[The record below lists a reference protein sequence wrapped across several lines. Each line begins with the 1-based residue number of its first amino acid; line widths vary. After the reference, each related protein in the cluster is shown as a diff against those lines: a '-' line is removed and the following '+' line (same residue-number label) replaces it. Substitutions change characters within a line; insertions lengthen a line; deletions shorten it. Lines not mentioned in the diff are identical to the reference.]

1 MFQVPTTF
9 RLIIIRNRYHSFFYT
24 TKKSSPSASAS
35 PGGRSAGKRT
45 HNSVELFTVYEKE
58 KLLISCRPPE

>member
-1 MFQVPTTF
+1 MPTTF
-9 RLIIIRNRYHSFFYT
+9 RLIIIKNSYHSFFLYE
-24 TKKSSPSASAS
+24 KKSSSPASAS